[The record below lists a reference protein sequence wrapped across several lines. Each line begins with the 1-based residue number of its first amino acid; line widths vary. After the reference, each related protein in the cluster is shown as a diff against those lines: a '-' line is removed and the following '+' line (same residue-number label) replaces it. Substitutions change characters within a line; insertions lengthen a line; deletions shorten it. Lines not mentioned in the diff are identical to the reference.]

1 MNDRQLENLSAK
13 RSTLQNQLKIK
24 EQVSVYLAPW
34 LPSYQYILEHNLS
47 CQIEY
52 LNCVSSSV
60 YDFWKDALHQE
71 PLAAFNFSPD
81 HIRKDMYLYIHE
93 KLAEK
98 FPGIYPLRYMP
109 DLPYKINYHESN
121 PEVIL
126 PKAMRSLG
134 ISNQPVY
141 FFYNRFSPVL
151 RMMSND
157 VVELSALLME
167 IPEDTCILA
176 TDFSWLIFR
185 SLENE
190 WRWGFQHSGPFRYEK
205 TSRHRIIYS
214 STDPIEKIADIL
226 ADTASVM
233 GVDFNRMELFHARDR
248 FQQSGADE
256 ANFLLQGNDIWIEV
270 CFEIQDGYY
279 FWHCNTYKEEVIPE
293 WQAYFNKILS

>member
-1 MNDRQLENLSAK
+1 MNDSQSENLLAK

-24 EQVSVYLAPW
+24 EQVSVYIVPW
-34 LPSYQYILEHNLS
+34 LPSYRLILDHNVS
-47 CQIEY
+47 AQIEY

-60 YDFWKDALHQE
+60 HDLWKDALKQE
-71 PLAAFNFSPD
+71 PLSSFEFSPE
-81 HIRKDMYLYIHE
+81 HIKKDMYLYIHE

-109 DLPYKINYHESN
+109 DLPYKINYHESS

-141 FFYNRFSPVL
+141 FFHNRFSPVL

-157 VVELSALLME
+157 VVELSTLLME
-167 IPEDTCILA
+167 IPEDTCILS

-226 ADTASVM
+226 HDTAGLM
-233 GVDFNRMELFHARDR
+233 GVNFNRMELFHARDR

-256 ANFLLQGNDIWIEV
+256 SNFLLQGNDIWIEV
-270 CFEIQDGYY
+270 CFEVQDGYY
-279 FWHCNTYKEEVIPE
+279 FWHCNTYNEDIIPE
-293 WQAYFNKILS
+293 WQAYFKKFLG